1 MKFFP
6 LLLHS
11 LGLIQLLTFDVPMS
25 FKNEHN
31 KMSAKNEHNKTNAT
45 IQNNFRAPMAS
56 LECLD
61 ESTVYSESPMPT
73 RPPSRQTSVH
83 WTTGMRYRNLG
94 KSGLKI
100 SSIGLGTWVNF
111 GTQLSEETAE
121 EILTAAYDSGI
132 NVFDTA
138 DGKAEVMLGKIL
150 RKKEWRRSSYIIV
163 TKVFWTGRSDV
174 EKGLSR
180 KQIIEG
186 LHASLERLE
195 LNYVDILLVNK
206 ADPMCPM
213 EEIVRACT
221 YCIQQ
226 GMTLYWGTSRWK
238 TMEVMEAYTVARQ
251 FNQIP
256 PVVEET
262 EYHMF
267 QRDKVELC
275 HPELFHKIGW
285 YITRLIQS
293 YSVEHVVDNYSG
305 ITDKSASDD
314 NPSPRH
320 KAKIHQLFLLAEKL
334 GCTLTQL
341 YMAWCLKNDCV
352 HCVLVGAS
360 TVEQLLDHLHA
371 LQVVPQLDTNVVKE
385 IEKILMNKP
394 VRPQVTR

>member
-1 MKFFP
+1 
-6 LLLHS
+6 
-11 LGLIQLLTFDVPMS
+11 MS
-25 FKNEHN
+25 VR
-31 KMSAKNEHNKTNAT
+31 NEHNKTNAT
-45 IQNNFRAPMAS
+45 IQNIQNNFRAPMAS

-61 ESTVYSESPMPT
+61 ESTAYSESPMPT
-73 RPPSRQTSVH
+73 PSRQTSVH

-100 SSIGLGTWVNF
+100 SNIGLGTWVNF

-121 EILTAAYDSGI
+121 EIVTTAYESGI
-132 NVFDTA
+132 NVFDTADLYA

-150 RKKEWRRSSYIIV
+150 RKKGWRRSSYIIV
-163 TKVFWTGRSDV
+163 TKLIWTGRSSV

-186 LHASLERLE
+186 LHASLIRLD
-195 LNYVDILLVNK
+195 LNYVDIFLVNK

-226 GMTLYWGTSRWK
+226 GMALYWGTSRWK
-238 TMEVMEAYTVARQ
+238 TMEVMEAYTIARQ

-275 HPELFHKIGW
+275 HPEIFHKIGVGTMTW
-285 YITRLIQS
+285 SPQAFSLNGRFDEGIHLLSRGAIR
-293 YSVEHVVDNYSG
+293 NYSG
-305 ITDKSASDD
+305 ITDNSASDD
-314 NPSPRH
+314 NLSPRH
-320 KAKIHQLFLLAEKL
+320 KAKIHQLSILADKL

-352 HCVLVGAS
+352 HCVLTGAS
-360 TVEQLLDHLHA
+360 TMEQLLDHLQA
-371 LQVVPQLDTNVVKE
+371 LQVVLQLDTRVVKE